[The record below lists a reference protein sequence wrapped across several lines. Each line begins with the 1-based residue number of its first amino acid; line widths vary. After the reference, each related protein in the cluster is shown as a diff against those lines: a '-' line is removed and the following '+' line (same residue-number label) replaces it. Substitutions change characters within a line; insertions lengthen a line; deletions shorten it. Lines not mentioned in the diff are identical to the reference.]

1 MKTRLLGL
9 FFVISGLCLGQT
21 IVVNPNVQKKADG
34 TNQITGSLVIGPGMS
49 LTATGGG
56 VVGATTAPWG
66 GITGTPTSAAGYGIL
81 NGSNIDA
88 LGAISSSNY
97 LLSTGSY
104 SNPSWLTSLAW
115 SKLTGTPTSLSG
127 YGIADPIVLTSGTY
141 ANPAWITSLAYSKL
155 TGAPSTWT
163 WSSITGT
170 PTSAAGYG
178 ITNGSTIDSWG
189 TKAVPAGTVI
199 GTTDAQTLTN
209 KTISGSSNTIS
220 NIANASLTN
229 SSISIAGNSTALGGS
244 LTQDAIT
251 GLSSTGL
258 IKRTAANTLAVA
270 TAGTDYSAP
279 LTFSTGLTN
288 TSGTITVNTSQN
300 IGTLSNLTT
309 NGPIVTSGGTGALSV
324 ATSTGTGAIVYSTSP
339 TLVTP
344 ALGTPASG
352 VLTNATGLPLST
364 GVTGTLQAA
373 QEPAHTGDATN
384 TAGSLAMTVKGIN
397 GTLLSG
403 LATGLLKN
411 TTSTGVPV
419 IATAGTDYIPPTGST
434 QGYQANY
441 DDFTFTN
448 GTTNGTHRIT
458 TGDLAGQYTNS
469 LEPRPG
475 LYFDGTSSTGVYSTL
490 TGQAIGTSPFSISF
504 IFEVPK
510 STTAT
515 YESLVALSASA
526 LSNANGGLANLNIGF
541 YNGNDS
547 LRFNLSNATGYQE
560 LYTSGIIAAYGGK
573 RLHVTF
579 VRNASGNPSIYFNG
593 VLQNPASNPSGTAP
607 TWQASVVS
615 TYLNVGTGAS
625 SQIFIGSI
633 YRVSLYNLALS
644 QADVTEIF
652 ELKGGVPYRFQF
664 GSQNATYSSN
674 FTASSDGWLDNA
686 GGQCTYTYNQT
697 IASVT
702 GCLEAAFASGGGAV
716 QVKKQIGAYKK
727 IYQVLFDYYAS
738 PACGIGYWGIG
749 ISGSKDQ
756 SANPI
761 TVVTGSW
768 QLSQQLIWNGSDGQG
783 VGGLFN
789 PPQICLTGFAN
800 TAGTGYSSLVTG
812 NPVYFKNIIVNQ
824 LGAVVH
830 LPLDDGLGYQLR
842 DVSTNKLHAI
852 ATTTGVYHLSPG
864 RRGQLRFSTST
875 NGNQQA
881 LGQICL
887 PANARIISWSINN
900 LGTSVTVSLGNAS
913 GGAQFLSSGTIAAG
927 LNAVTLLTPFDSTQN
942 LWVSS
947 NGTSML
953 NHTITYELCD

>member
-1 MKTRLLGL
+1 MNHLLRKLFALVGL
-9 FFVISGLCLGQT
+9 LASVSAFGQVIAGDSWQ
-21 IVVNPNVQKKADG
+21 
-34 TNQITGSLVIGPGMS
+34 
-49 LTATGGG
+49 
-56 VVGATTAPWG
+56 
-66 GITGTPTSAAGYGIL
+66 AAG
-81 NGSNIDA
+81 
-88 LGAISSSNY
+88 
-97 LLSTGSY
+97 
-104 SNPSWLTSLAW
+104 
-115 SKLTGTPTSLSG
+115 
-127 YGIADPIVLTSGTY
+127 
-141 ANPAWITSLAYSKL
+141 
-155 TGAPSTWT
+155 
-163 WSSITGT
+163 
-170 PTSAAGYG
+170 
-178 ITNGSTIDSWG
+178 
-189 TKAVPAGTVI
+189 
-199 GTTDAQTLTN
+199 
-209 KTISGSSNTIS
+209 
-220 NIANASLTN
+220 
-229 SSISIAGNSTALGGS
+229 
-244 LTQDAIT
+244 
-251 GLSSTGL
+251 
-258 IKRTAANTLAVA
+258 
-270 TAGTDYSAP
+270 
-279 LTFSTGLTN
+279 
-288 TSGTITVNTSQN
+288 
-300 IGTLSNLTT
+300 
-309 NGPIVTSGGTGALSV
+309 
-324 ATSTGTGAIVYSTSP
+324 
-339 TLVTP
+339 
-344 ALGTPASG
+344 
-352 VLTNATGLPLST
+352 
-364 GVTGTLQAA
+364 GTLQAA

-469 LEPRPG
+469 LEPSPG

-515 YESLVALSASA
+515 YDSLVALSASA
-526 LSNANGGLANLNIGF
+526 LSNTNGGLANLSIGF
-541 YNGNDS
+541 NSGNDS
-547 LRFNLSNATGYQE
+547 LRFNISNATGYQE

-593 VLQNPASNPSGTAP
+593 VLQNPASNSSGTPP

-615 TYLNVGTGAS
+615 TYLNVGAGAS

-913 GGAQFLSSGTIAAG
+913 GGAQFLSSGTIASG

>member
-1 MKTRLLGL
+1 MNHLLRKLFALVGL
-9 FFVISGLCLGQT
+9 LASVSAFGQVIAGDSWQ
-21 IVVNPNVQKKADG
+21 
-34 TNQITGSLVIGPGMS
+34 
-49 LTATGGG
+49 
-56 VVGATTAPWG
+56 
-66 GITGTPTSAAGYGIL
+66 AAG
-81 NGSNIDA
+81 
-88 LGAISSSNY
+88 
-97 LLSTGSY
+97 
-104 SNPSWLTSLAW
+104 
-115 SKLTGTPTSLSG
+115 
-127 YGIADPIVLTSGTY
+127 
-141 ANPAWITSLAYSKL
+141 
-155 TGAPSTWT
+155 
-163 WSSITGT
+163 
-170 PTSAAGYG
+170 
-178 ITNGSTIDSWG
+178 
-189 TKAVPAGTVI
+189 
-199 GTTDAQTLTN
+199 
-209 KTISGSSNTIS
+209 
-220 NIANASLTN
+220 
-229 SSISIAGNSTALGGS
+229 
-244 LTQDAIT
+244 
-251 GLSSTGL
+251 
-258 IKRTAANTLAVA
+258 
-270 TAGTDYSAP
+270 
-279 LTFSTGLTN
+279 
-288 TSGTITVNTSQN
+288 
-300 IGTLSNLTT
+300 
-309 NGPIVTSGGTGALSV
+309 
-324 ATSTGTGAIVYSTSP
+324 
-339 TLVTP
+339 
-344 ALGTPASG
+344 
-352 VLTNATGLPLST
+352 
-364 GVTGTLQAA
+364 GTLQAA

-469 LEPRPG
+469 LEPSPG

-541 YNGNDS
+541 YSGNDS

-593 VLQNPASNPSGTAP
+593 VLQNPASNPSGTPP

-615 TYLNVGTGAS
+615 TYLNVGAGAS

-644 QADVTEIF
+644 QADVTEIY
-652 ELKGGVPYRFQF
+652 EMKGAVPFRYQF
-664 GSQNATYSSN
+664 GSQAALYSSN
-674 FTASSDGWLDNA
+674 FTASLDGWQDYTGN
-686 GGQCTYTYNQT
+686 QCSYTYNQT
-697 IASVT
+697 VASVS
-702 GCLEAAFASGGGAV
+702 GCLQASYASAGGALQFNKNV
-716 QVKKQIGAYKK
+716 GSLGK
-727 IYQVLFDYYAS
+727 IYRVTFDYYAS
-738 PACGIGYWGIG
+738 AGCGIGYWGLGVQNTRIM
-749 ISGSKDQ
+749 SGNNL
-756 SANPI
+756 A
-761 TVVTGSW
+761 VVTGSW
-768 QLSQQLIWNGSDGQG
+768 QTSQQLTWDGSAGFG
-783 VGGLFN
+783 VTN
-789 PPQICLTGFAN
+789 TGFGLCFAGYTTATGAN
-800 TAGTGYSSLVTG
+800 DSSLVAG
-812 NPVYFKNIIVNQ
+812 NPVYFKNIILNQ
-824 LGAVVH
+824 LGAVCH

-864 RRGQLRFSTST
+864 QRGQLRFSTST

-913 GGAQFLSSGTIAAG
+913 GGAQFLSSGTIASG